1 MYIKELSLKDFRN
14 YEELNIALDHGIN
27 IFHGDNAQGKTNIL
41 EAIYLCA
48 TARSH
53 RTHREKEIIKWGTEC
68 AHVKLKIK
76 KKYVEDTI
84 DFHLSQK
91 SKSALINKMPIGKLG
106 ELFGALNVVMFS
118 PEDLQLIK
126 NSPKERRRFLDIE
139 LCQIDKLYYYA
150 LRQYHKVLKQ
160 RNLML
165 KQYSKQKEYSM
176 LDIWDMQLEEY
187 AKTVIEKR
195 ITFIAELNEI
205 ASSIHRDI
213 SGKKENLQIVY
224 MPSIES
230 ENFSE
235 KMLKYREKDILYQ
248 TTSIGPHR
256 DDLKFLINDTDV
268 KTYGSQGQQRTVVL
282 SMKLAELKI
291 MKKYIGESPIL
302 LLDDVLSE
310 LDEKRQTDLFK
321 YTESIQTLITCTG
334 VEQSVWNTQKIGKLY
349 NVTKGQVTADKSI

>member
-1 MYIKELSLKDFRN
+1 MYIKELSLKDFRS

-165 KQYSKQKEYSM
+165 KQYSKQKDYSM

>member
-1 MYIKELSLKDFRN
+1 MYIKELSLQDFRS
-14 YEELNIALDHGIN
+14 YETLNIALDRGIN
-27 IFHGDNAQGKTNIL
+27 IFRGDNAQGKTNIL
-41 EAIYLCA
+41 ESIYLCA

-53 RTHREKEIIKWGTEC
+53 RTHKEKEIIRWEQES
-68 AHVKLKIK
+68 AHVKLLVR
-76 KKYVEDTI
+76 KKYMEDTI

-106 ELFGALNVVMFS
+106 ELFGVLNIVMFS

-160 RNLML
+160 RNLAL
-165 KQYSKQKEYSM
+165 KQFSKQKDNSM
-176 LDIWDMQLEEY
+176 LDVWDMQLEEY

-195 ITFIAELNEI
+195 IAFIEELNEI
-205 ASSIHRDI
+205 ASEIHRDI
-213 SGKKENLQIVY
+213 SGKKEELQIVY
-224 MPSIES
+224 MPSVETQ
-230 ENFSE
+230 EFTE
-235 KMLKYREKDILYQ
+235 KMLKYRDKDIL
-248 TTSIGPHR
+248 IGPHR
-256 DDLKFLINDTDV
+256 DDLKFLINDMDV

-291 MKKYIGESPIL
+291 MKKYIGEEPVL

-310 LDEKRQTDLFK
+310 LDDKRQTDLFK

-334 VEQSVWNTQKIGKLY
+334 IEQSVWNTQKIGKLY
-349 NVTKGQVTADKSI
+349 NVTKGNVTPDNIV

>member
-1 MYIKELSLKDFRN
+1 MYIKELSLQDFRS

-68 AHVKLKIK
+68 AHVKLQIK

-139 LCQIDKLYYYA
+139 LCQVDKLYYYA

-165 KQYSKQKEYSM
+165 KQYSKQKDYSM
-176 LDIWDMQLEEY
+176 LDVWDMQLEEY
-187 AKTVIEKR
+187 ARTVIEKR
-195 ITFIAELNEI
+195 ITFIEELNEI

-213 SGKKENLQIVY
+213 SGKKEKLQIVY
-224 MPSIES
+224 MPSIEI
-230 ENFSE
+230 EDFSE

-291 MKKYIGESPIL
+291 MKKYIGESPVL

-349 NVTKGQVTADKSI
+349 NVTKGQVTTDKSI

>member
-1 MYIKELSLKDFRN
+1 MYIKELSLKDFRS

-213 SGKKENLQIVY
+213 SGKKENLKIVY